1 MSRPHLIADGDHQV
15 IHVAH
20 RRGVDVDQNLIR
32 CRVLFGSFGEG
43 WGFDTLEGVAKN
55 CAHFT
60 LRDLSQKQWNL

>member
-1 MSRPHLIADGDHQV
+1 
-15 IHVAH
+15 
-20 RRGVDVDQNLIR
+20 VDVDQNLIR